1 MQTVNRAE
9 FFNSVFQNCEG
20 LMELRVPR
28 KAQEFFEI
36 GNTVRIDSFCKQH
49 EKENIYFGVCSR
61 DGQNRNGTRGGK
73 ENVVSI
79 PGVWCD
85 IDFKDIPREQ
95 AAKRLKEF
103 PFKPSIIVQSGGG
116 VHIYWLFKEPSE
128 KSDYK
133 TVEDVNRRIA
143 AYLGGDDGACD
154 IARVLRAPETFNHKY
169 KPPRPVKVSQHEN
182 LYYDVDDFLNILPEV
197 KNGNSLSKNSNG
209 KNPDGW
215 LLEALKGVKEH
226 DPGRDKTG
234 AKIAGYFIDKLPA
247 HDVLAILQ
255 TWNLN
260 NKPPL
265 DKKDLVKTVN
275 SISKYDHKAD
285 KPKVDISNVYDPA
298 RMLEAYRDH
307 IKSITKN
314 RFITG
319 IAPIDSLIRGVAG
332 GEVLTWLARSSLF
345 KTAILQNQLKNY
357 VQNSAWGAAF
367 FSIEMPVESLTERYF
382 AILDGCTGGEVE
394 QMYLDSA
401 MDSSRIAAENQFK
414 QDLKNLFV
422 VDTIISVS
430 DIPKYV
436 RLIQD
441 TYEVKIGVI
450 GVDYLGL
457 IQGPGHTAY
466 ETVSRIAKELKQTA
480 KKLNLPVVMLCQA
493 SRRAGEGDIEI
504 TMDMARD
511 SGGIEESA
519 DTILGLY
526 KVESE
531 SSVVVGDDAPQHDL
545 ICKVLKN
552 RKGPSGSQWRLN
564 MNPNNFQLSHDADPY
579 TPKRQNKGF

>member
-1 MQTVNRAE
+1 
-9 FFNSVFQNCEG
+9 
-20 LMELRVPR
+20 MELRVPG

-36 GNTVRIDSFCKQH
+36 GNAVRIDSFCKKH

-79 PGVWCD
+79 PAVWCD
-85 IDFKDIPREQ
+85 IDFKDIPRGQ

-103 PFKPSIIVQSGGG
+103 PFKPSIIVRSGGG
-116 VHIYWLFKEPSE
+116 AHIYWLFKEPAGKSE
-128 KSDYK
+128 SEA
-133 TVEDVNRRIA
+133 VEDVNRRIA
-143 AYLGGDDGACD
+143 AYLGGDNGACD

-169 KPPRPVKVSQHEN
+169 DPPRPVKVSQDEN
-182 LYYDVDDFLNILPEV
+182 LHYDINDFLNILPEV
-197 KNGNSLSKNSNG
+197 ETQSDNKTESDSV
-209 KNPDGW
+209 DW
-215 LLEALKGVKEH
+215 LNEKMAGVEKGR
-226 DPGRDKTG
+226 RDAT
-234 AKIAGYFIDKLPA
+234 ATRIAGYFINKLPV
-247 HDVLAILQ
+247 HDVLTILHS
-255 TWNLN
+255 WNLN

-265 DKKDLVKTVN
+265 DEKDLVKIVN
-275 SISKYDHKAD
+275 SISRYDQKAD

-298 RMLEAYRDH
+298 KMIEAYRDH
-307 IKSITKN
+307 ITSITKN

-382 AILDGCTGGEVE
+382 TILDGDTGHEIE
-394 QMYLDSA
+394 QMYLDPA
-401 MDSSRIAAENQFK
+401 MDSSRIAAEKQFK

-422 VDTIISVS
+422 VDTIISVP

-441 TYEVKIGVI
+441 NYEVKIGVI

-457 IQGPGHTAY
+457 IQGPGHNAY
-466 ETVSRIAKELKQTA
+466 ETVSRIAKEVKQTA
-480 KKLNLPVVMLCQA
+480 KKLNLPIVMLCQA

-511 SGGIEESA
+511 SGGIEEGA

-526 KVESE
+526 KVKSE
-531 SSVVVGDDAPQHDL
+531 SRVVVGDDAPQHDL
-545 ICKVLKN
+545 ICKILKN
-552 RKGPSGSQWRLN
+552 RKGPSGAQWRLN
-564 MNPNNFQLSHDADPY
+564 MNPNNFQLSREAEPY
-579 TPKRQNKGF
+579 TPQRQSKGF